1 MSISASKPSDE
12 HASER
17 LLKLETYFKDNVCS
31 TDVIASEEKLNDCFK
46 YESVFYR
53 PIQKSASTRLAH
65 LFSENV
71 RP

>member
-1 MSISASKPSDE
+1 MSASKPSAE

-17 LLKLETYFKDNVCS
+17 LLKLGTDFKDNVCS
-31 TDVIASEEKLNDCFK
+31 TDVIAPEEKLNYCSK
-46 YESVFYR
+46 YESAFCR
-53 PIQKSASTRLAH
+53 PIQKSASIRLAH